1 MLMNSENQNIEFKES
16 WGRGIEK
23 ICTLCKNYGIPEPEY
38 TVHPGDIMLKFR
50 AVARIEN
57 HTENHTENHRRLS
70 RLQREILV
78 KVQEDPSYTRSQLAS
93 MIDNASLG
101 GVISA
106 LSRLQELGIIR
117 RVGPDKGGHWEL
129 LQQS

>member
-1 MLMNSENQNIEFKES
+1 MNTENQNIEFKES

-38 TVHPGDIMLKFR
+38 TVRPGDIMLKFR
-50 AVARIEN
+50 AVARI
-57 HTENHTENHRRLS
+57 ENHTENHRRLS

-93 MIDNASLG
+93 MIDNASLS

>member
-1 MLMNSENQNIEFKES
+1 MNTENQNIEFKES

-50 AVARIEN
+50 AVARI
-57 HTENHTENHRRLS
+57 ENHTENHRRLS

-117 RVGPDKGGHWEL
+117 SVGPDKGGHWEL

>member
-1 MLMNSENQNIEFKES
+1 MNTENQNIELKES

-106 LSRLQELGIIR
+106 LSRLQELGVIR

>member
-1 MLMNSENQNIEFKES
+1 MNTENQNIEFKES

-50 AVARIEN
+50 TVARIEN

>member
-1 MLMNSENQNIEFKES
+1 MNTENQNIEFKES

-38 TVHPGDIMLKFR
+38 TVRPGDIMLKFR
-50 AVARIEN
+50 VVARIEN

-78 KVQEDPSYTRSQLAS
+78 KVQEAPSYTRSQLAS
-93 MIDNASLG
+93 MIDNASLS

-117 RVGPDKGGHWEL
+117 HVGPDKGGHWEL

>member
-1 MLMNSENQNIEFKES
+1 MNTENQNIEFKES

-38 TVHPGDIMLKFR
+38 TVRPGDIMLKFR
-50 AVARIEN
+50 AVARI
-57 HTENHTENHRRLS
+57 ENHTENHRRLS

-78 KVQEDPSYTRSQLAS
+78 KVQEDSSYTRSQLAS
-93 MIDNASLG
+93 MIDNASLS

>member
-1 MLMNSENQNIEFKES
+1 MNTENQNIEFKES

-38 TVHPGDIMLKFR
+38 TVRPGDIMLKFR

-57 HTENHTENHRRLS
+57 HTENHTENHRKLS

-78 KVQEDPSYTRSQLAS
+78 KVQEDSSYTRSQLAS
-93 MIDNASLG
+93 MIDNASLS

-117 RVGPDKGGHWEL
+117 HVGPDKGGHWEL

>member
-1 MLMNSENQNIEFKES
+1 MHEHRKPKHRVQ
-16 WGRGIEK
+16 GILGARNRK
-23 ICTLCKNYGIPEPEY
+23 DLHTLQELRHS

-50 AVARIEN
+50 TVARIEN

>member
-1 MLMNSENQNIEFKES
+1 MNTENQNIEFKES

-38 TVHPGDIMLKFR
+38 TVRPGDIMLKFR
-50 AVARIEN
+50 AVARI
-57 HTENHTENHRRLS
+57 ENHTENHRRLS

-78 KVQEDPSYTRSQLAS
+78 KVQEDSSYTRSQLAS
-93 MIDNASLG
+93 MIDNASLS

-117 RVGPDKGGHWEL
+117 HVGPDKGGHWEL